1 MAAGRVTGAGA
12 RPGQVRGVRFVVAPS
27 RMRWLSVRHRLH
39 LLLGRSFAY
48 LMLLNISFVFLFPV
62 LYLLVT
68 SAQTVEDFV
77 DPTVYWIP
85 TKIQWDNYVL
95 AFKGLFYPQA
105 LLNSTVVSGLSA
117 VGQVLSASLA
127 GYGFARGRL
136 PGRDVLF
143 MLAMLTFLIPPQ
155 TIIVPLFMLYKTLG
169 WIDTYAPFIV
179 PSFFAHGLRGALFIF
194 VFRQFFRGQPWE
206 LEEAARIDGA
216 GALRTYLQIMLPLA
230 RPAVLVVFLFSLV
243 WHWND
248 FFEPSVYLYNQARFT
263 LPLRLNIFYTG
274 LQIVTGAQAG
284 ELYNEPLLMAASLL
298 VIIGP
303 LLIYLV
309 AQRYFVQSIERT
321 GLVE

>member
-1 MAAGRVTGAGA
+1 MAELMTTGTATARSGAWHRLAERWRRAG
-12 RPGQVRGVRFVVAPS
+12 
-27 RMRWLSVRHRLH
+27 WLAVRHRMRVLA
-39 LLLGRSFAY
+39 GRGFAY
-48 LMLLNISFVFLFPV
+48 LMLANISFVFLFPV
-62 LYLLVT
+62 LYLVVT

-85 TKIQWDNYVL
+85 TRIQWENYVL

-105 LLNSTVVSGLSA
+105 LLNSAFVSVLSA
-117 VGQVLSASLA
+117 VAQVLSASLV
-127 GYGFARGRL
+127 GYGFARGRF
-136 PGRDVLF
+136 PGRDALF

-155 TIIVPLFMLYKTLG
+155 TIIVPLFMLYKSLR
-169 WIDTYAPFIV
+169 WIDTYYPFVV
-179 PSFFAHGLRGALFIF
+179 PAFFGHGLRGALFIF

-216 GALRTYLQIMLPLA
+216 GALRTYLQVMLPLA
-230 RPAVLVVFLFSLV
+230 RPAILVVFLFSLV

-284 ELYNEPLLMAASLL
+284 ELYNEPLVMAASLL
-298 VIIGP
+298 VIIVP

>member
-1 MAAGRVTGAGA
+1 MAQDTALRRHAHVPRWPRAM
-12 RPGQVRGVRFVVAPS
+12 RPGTW
-27 RMRWLSVRHRLH
+27 RWLAIRHRV
-39 LLLGRSFAY
+39 RVAASRAFAY
-48 LMLLNISFVFLFPV
+48 LMVVNIAFIFLFPV

-85 TKIQWDNYVL
+85 TKLQWENYVL
-95 AFKGLFYPQA
+95 AFKGLFYPRA
-105 LLNSTVVSGLSA
+105 LLNSTLISVVSA
-117 VGQVLSASLA
+117 VGQVISTSLV
-127 GYGFARGRL
+127 GYGFARGRF
-136 PGRDVLF
+136 PGRDGLF

-155 TIIVPLFMLYKTLG
+155 TIIIPLFMLYKSLG
-169 WIDTYAPFIV
+169 WIDTYYPFII
-179 PSFFAHGLRGALFIF
+179 PSLFGHGLRGALFIF

-230 RPAVLVVFLFSLV
+230 RPAILVVFLFSLV

-248 FFEPSVYLYNQARFT
+248 VFEPTVYLYDQARFT
-263 LPLRLNIFYTG
+263 LPLRLGIFYTG

-284 ELYNEPLLMAASLL
+284 ELYNEPLVMAAALL
-298 VIIGP
+298 VIVVP
-303 LLIYLV
+303 LLIYV
-309 AQRYFVQSIERT
+309 AAQRYFVQSIERT

>member
-1 MAAGRVTGAGA
+1 MGAPRIGAAVAAGSKLLSW
-12 RPGQVRGVRFVVAPS
+12 VA
-27 RMRWLSVRHRLH
+27 LRHRLRVGASR
-39 LLLGRSFAY
+39 LFAY
-48 LMLLNISFVFLFPV
+48 VMVIDISFIFLFPV

-68 SAQTVEDFV
+68 SAQTIEDFV

-85 TKIQWDNYVL
+85 TRIHWENYVL
-95 AFKGLFYPQA
+95 AFKGLFYPRAVFNSA
-105 LLNSTVVSGLSA
+105 LVSGLSA
-117 VGQVLSASLA
+117 VAQVLSASLV
-127 GYGFARGRL
+127 GYGFARGRF
-136 PGRDVLF
+136 PGRDLLF
-143 MLAMLTFLIPPQ
+143 LLAMLTFLIPPQ
-155 TIIVPLFMLYKTLG
+155 TIIIPLFMLYRTLG
-169 WIDTYAPFIV
+169 WIDTYYPFIV
-179 PSFFAHGLRGALFIF
+179 PSLFGHGLRGALFIF

-216 GALRTYLQIMLPLA
+216 GALRTYFQVMLPLA
-230 RPAVLVVFLFSLV
+230 RPAILVVFLFSLV

-248 FFEPSVYLYNQARFT
+248 FFEPSVYLHNQARFT

-298 VIIGP
+298 VIIVP
-303 LLIYLV
+303 LITYLV